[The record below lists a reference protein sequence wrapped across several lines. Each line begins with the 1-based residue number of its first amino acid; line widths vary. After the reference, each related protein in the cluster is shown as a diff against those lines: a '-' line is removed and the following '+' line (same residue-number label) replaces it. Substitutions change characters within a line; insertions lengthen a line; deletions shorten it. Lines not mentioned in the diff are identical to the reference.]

1 MWTDS
6 KISRG
11 VFLCVYLFCE
21 LADPLKN
28 SWFCPRNFHEFSAK
42 MIGYEKFDNDETAGS
57 DQHISNAEINPPPKS
72 PEENHTEIKFTETKP
87 VPVPQQNNVK
97 VADFDHIEVSLED
110 EVKDEI
116 PLDVIGRANDFFL
129 EYNDN
134 YRLSWQEVAAELDK
148 DLEVNIDYRCWFVG
162 EFLWLIDKFNL
173 HLNLLNDGIKGNLLL
188 EAWR

>member
-1 MWTDS
+1 
-6 KISRG
+6 
-11 VFLCVYLFCE
+11 
-21 LADPLKN
+21 
-28 SWFCPRNFHEFSAK
+28 

-148 DLEVNIDYRCWFVG
+148 DLEVNIDYRC
-162 EFLWLIDKFNL
+162 
-173 HLNLLNDGIKGNLLL
+173 
-188 EAWR
+188 